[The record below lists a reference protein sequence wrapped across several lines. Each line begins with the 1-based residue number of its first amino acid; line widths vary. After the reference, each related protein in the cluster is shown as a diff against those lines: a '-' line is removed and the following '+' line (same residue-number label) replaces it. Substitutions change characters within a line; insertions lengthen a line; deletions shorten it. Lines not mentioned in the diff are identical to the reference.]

1 MMEEKLYEILKK
13 HRLPLKKREELMV
26 DLLNLFSVSKKL
38 CDCESSKYILNEVKQ
53 ELMCKCGKRF
63 NVC

>member
-1 MMEEKLYEILKK
+1 MEEKLIDLMWEVKEGRK
-13 HRLPLKKREELMV
+13 HPNRAYKELCV
-26 DLLNLFSVSKKL
+26 LFSVSKKL
-38 CDCESSKYILNEVKQ
+38 CDCESHKYVLNEVKQ